1 MGSTDAPERRAPCPR
16 DPRHRVEGSRRR
28 RPGRPAGRRAQFRQ
42 RGGEFARK
50 DDDARPCADDAMSP
64 ALGRGTA
71 ATRCSA
77 AAAPAAG
84 AGDTATPRRRDAQRS
99 NTRFAPNADCVD
111 RVAKRWMTLLI
122 DETSATRRADP
133 LRRIPDN
140 RCHPLLNRCHPP
152 FWLGHPGQLV
162 PPTVWCSIGATHR
175 FGWGTRLGAPD
186 WSHPRIDNR
195 CHPLLNQCHPLF
207 RLGHQI
213 GGARLEP
220 STNWRL
226 SDWTHQTG
234 AIHELE
240 IERLD
245 APDWVIHCPDR

>member
-1 MGSTDAPERRAPCPR
+1 MGSTYAPERRAPCPR

-64 ALGRGTA
+64 TLGRGTA

-99 NTRFAPNADCVD
+99 NTRFAPNADYVD

-140 RCHPLLNRCHPP
+140 RCHPLLNRC
-152 FWLGHPGQLV
+152 
-162 PPTVWCSIGATHR
+162 CSIGATHR
-175 FGWGTRLGAPD
+175 FGWGTRDNWCHPPFGAQSVPPTVLVGAPGWGRQIGAIHESTIGAIHCSISATHCFGWGIRLGAPG
-186 WSHPRIDNR
+186 WSHPRIGD
-195 CHPLLNQCHPLF
+195 
-207 RLGHQI
+207 
-213 GGARLEP
+213 
-220 STNWRL
+220 
-226 SDWTHQTG
+226 
-234 AIHELE
+234 
-240 IERLD
+240 
-245 APDWVIHCPDR
+245 